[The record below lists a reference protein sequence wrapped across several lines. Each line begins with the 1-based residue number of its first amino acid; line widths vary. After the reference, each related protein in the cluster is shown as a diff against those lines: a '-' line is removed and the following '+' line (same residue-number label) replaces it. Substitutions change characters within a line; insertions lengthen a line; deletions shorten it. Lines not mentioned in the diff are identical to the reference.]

1 MIFDINRQLNWYN
14 HPFDI
19 CCHLLVMCKEG
30 WCVGLGKEGV
40 VWGWEELS
48 KIPWEWDRKQWRRNR
63 DFKKA
68 GQAWSSS
75 GCLKEGGAGT
85 LPKTMLHLNRLHKFY
100 MLLYVAHMLHDSAAF
115 KWGDIQSFLEGGRTF
130 SILWEDLITP

>member
-19 CCHLLVMCKEG
+19 CCHPLDMCKEG

-63 DFKKA
+63 DFQKA
-68 GQAWSSS
+68 GQAWSSI
-75 GCLKEGGAGT
+75 GCLKEGGLEPSQKLCYIWIDFISFTCFYTSLICFMLQQPLSGEICKVFRKVGEPLVLYEGT
-85 LPKTMLHLNRLHKFY
+85 
-100 MLLYVAHMLHDSAAF
+100 
-115 KWGDIQSFLEGGRTF
+115 W
-130 SILWEDLITP
+130 